1 MNLVRGLRLSV
12 LLTGLLLLTACSVFS
27 TPSSKSPAAKPST
40 ASASPP
46 PPGLWVSDLHTN
58 TVTDFEAPPAAQ
70 PRITIRAGV
79 VDPDALAFDANGNLW
94 VAEGALAASPPRI
107 VEYRGGS
114 VARNA
119 EPVAQ
124 ITKLR
129 GVIDPEGLAFDSRGN
144 LWVAGG
150 TAVEE
155 FPAAGLT
162 SNPQPTRIWADET
175 RGLPLDG
182 PDALA
187 FDPHGNLWVSSYNN
201 RVLLEFAAASL
212 TDSLPAPRHILQL
225 PSGVSPLDIAFD
237 PNGNLWVACTNDSI
251 YEFGAASLGR
261 TTTPRAT
268 VNLSRL
274 ISGGVPGIAFDQT
287 GNLFAS
293 AVGSGP
299 SGGPEG
305 VVYKFLAS
313 TLGTTDVP
321 SATLVAS
328 PSQNPGTWAL
338 ALYPV
343 PRGTGLP

>member
-1 MNLVRGLRLSV
+1 MVNLVRGLRLSV
-12 LLTGLLLLTACSVFS
+12 FLTSVLLLTACSAFS
-27 TPSSKSPAAKPST
+27 TPSSKSPAAKPPT

-58 TVTDFEAPPAAQ
+58 TVTDFEAPPAAH
-70 PRITIRAGV
+70 PRITITAGV
-79 VDPDALAFDANGNLW
+79 GDPDALAFDANGDLW
-94 VAEGALAASPPRI
+94 VAEGASPPRI

-114 VARNA
+114 VVHNA
-119 EPVAQ
+119 APVAQ
-124 ITKLR
+124 ITNFG
-129 GVIDPEGLAFDSRGN
+129 GVISPEGLAFDSHGN
-144 LWVAGG
+144 LWIAGG

-155 FPAAGLT
+155 YLAAGLP
-162 SNPQPTRIWADET
+162 SNPQPARIWSDET
-175 RGLPLDG
+175 HGLPLDG

-187 FDPHGNLWVSSYNN
+187 FDPHGNLWVASYDN

-212 TDSLPAPRHILQL
+212 TKSHPAPLHILQL
-225 PSGVSPLDIAFD
+225 PSGDSPLDIAFD

-261 TTTPRAT
+261 TTTPHAI

-299 SGGPEG
+299 SGAPEG
-305 VVYKFLAS
+305 VVYEFFAS

-343 PRGTGLP
+343 PKGTGLP